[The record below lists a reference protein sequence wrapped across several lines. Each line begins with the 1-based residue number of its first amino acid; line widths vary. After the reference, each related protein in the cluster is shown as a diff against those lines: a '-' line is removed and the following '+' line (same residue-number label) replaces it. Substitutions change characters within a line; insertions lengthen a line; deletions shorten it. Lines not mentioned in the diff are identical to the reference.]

1 MSKESMTLSDRL
13 RAETESAAG
22 DCCVP
27 LVPLLNTAA
36 DRIDELENELD
47 ALQDLF
53 EDVTSEIEF
62 RLRKPKQEDG

>member
-1 MSKESMTLSDRL
+1 MTEEMTLPQRL
-13 RAETESAAG
+13 RAETEAAAG

-47 ALQDLF
+47 ELQCLF
-53 EDVTSEIEF
+53 DDATSEVQFKI
-62 RLRKPKQEDG
+62 RTTQPEDE

>member
-1 MSKESMTLSDRL
+1 MTEEMTLPQRL
-13 RAETESAAG
+13 RAETEAAAG

-27 LVPLLNTAA
+27 LVPLLNPAA

-47 ALQDLF
+47 ALQGLF